1 MNKVLKTVSALTAV
15 AAAIGAIVV
24 PVVVTAW
31 GDNSGGRQ
39 TYSIKQINDGAI
51 DDKIVFNS
59 IVDSNENLTQKQKE
73 AGVVI
78 PLSDERNFVGA
89 RLDNGDHGKNN
100 VWNGNEIVAEE
111 GKTYLVRLY
120 VHNNNRKGF
129 EKVATGVNAN
139 LSLPKVVSKESRVDG
154 FINSANATPSRYW
167 DSVVFK
173 SDRNFYLDYVEGSAL
188 YENNA
193 VGKNGGVKLS
203 DSVVNGGVQLGYDKL
218 DGNIPGCYEYSG
230 IVTIK
235 VKPVFEN
242 TSIEKEVRLAGT
254 KTWQK
259 SVNAKVG
266 DKVEYQI
273 HYKNNNNS
281 TVQNVMVSDSL
292 PTNMKYLANTTK
304 LFNTTMPKGA
314 IAKTDTLT
322 TTGINIGDYAVNGD
336 GYVRF
341 SAQVVDKD
349 LVCGNNRL
357 INWAKVSANGFAV
370 QDSAD
375 VFVNKACKDV
385 PPETPSQP
393 GTPGE
398 TPSTM
403 PETGPTQIVSGIFG
417 AGSLITAAGYYLASR
432 KQLR

>member
-15 AAAIGAIVV
+15 AAAISAIVV

-39 TYSIKQINDGAI
+39 TYSIQQINDGAI

-59 IVDSNENLTQKQKE
+59 IVDSNANLTQKQKE
-73 AGVVI
+73 AGVVV

-89 RLDNGDHGKNN
+89 RLDNGNHGKNN
-100 VWNGNEIVAEE
+100 VWDGNEIVAEE

-139 LSLPKVVSKESRVDG
+139 FNLPKVVSKESRVDG
-154 FINSANATPSRYW
+154 FINAANATPSRYW

-230 IVTIK
+230 IITIK

-242 TSIEKEVRLAGT
+242 TSIEKKVRLAGT

-259 SVNAKVG
+259 SVDAKVG

-273 HYKNNNNS
+273 QYKNNNDS
-281 TVQNVMVSDSL
+281 TVQNVMIRDSL
-292 PTNMKYLANTTK
+292 PNNMKYLANTTK
-304 LFNTTMPKGA
+304 LFNSNMPKGA

-322 TTGINIGDYAVNGD
+322 TTGINIGDYAVNGN
-336 GYVRF
+336 GFVRF

-357 INWAKVSANGFAV
+357 INWAKASANGFAV

-385 PPETPSQP
+385 PPETPGQP
-393 GTPGE
+393 GTQGE
-398 TPSTM
+398 TPSAL
-403 PETGPTQIVSGIFG
+403 PETGPTEIVSGIFG
-417 AGSLITAAGYYLASR
+417 AGSLITVAGYYLASR